1 MTSRAL
7 MPRLALLLC
16 ALVASAIAVHAQDK
30 AVDRIK
36 KSYEQ
41 LLEKIELSERGVEES
56 TYAGIF
62 CNEVI
67 ANRNDQVWPAVGN
80 YQMRYRFYYDN
91 AGTEGH
97 HYPDRLRMVVMT
109 SRMSDRSYRA
119 EYLFNEAGAL
129 TFYYAK
135 PDEPPV
141 GDEPRPLEQRIYFA
155 NGRPIRLMRGQT
167 TDNRLGA
174 DDRVVVA
181 RVIATSKQIK
191 LFFTTTLSLPDN

>member
-1 MTSRAL
+1 MTSRAFT
-7 MPRLALLLC
+7 PKLALLLC
-16 ALVASAIAVHAQDK
+16 ALLTAAITIEAQDK

-36 KSYEQ
+36 RTYEQ
-41 LLEKIELSERGVEES
+41 ILKKIELSERGVEES

-129 TFYYAK
+129 IFYYAK
-135 PDEPPV
+135 PDEPPI
-141 GDEPRPLEQRIYFA
+141 GNEPRPLEQRILLREWPA
-155 NGRPIRLMRGQT
+155 NKNDTGTNANRSFERRRPSCCRPCHRRQQT
-167 TDNRLGA
+167 D
-174 DDRVVVA
+174 
-181 RVIATSKQIK
+181 
-191 LFFTTTLSLPDN
+191 

>member
-16 ALVASAIAVHAQDK
+16 ALVATTNAVDAQDK

-36 KSYEQ
+36 RSYEQ
-41 LLEKIELSERGVEES
+41 IREKIELSERGVEES

-80 YQMRYRFYYDN
+80 YQMKYRFYYDN

-129 TFYYAK
+129 IFYYAK
-135 PDEPPV
+135 PDEPAI

-155 NGRPIRLMRGQT
+155 NGRPIRLIRGQT

-174 DDRVVVA
+174 DDRAVVA
-181 RVIATSKQIK
+181 RVVATSKQIK
-191 LFFTTTLSLPDN
+191 LFFETTLSLPDN

>member
-1 MTSRAL
+1 MTSRDFVSKL
-7 MPRLALLLC
+7 VLAFC
-16 ALVASAIAVHAQDK
+16 ALAAFAITVDAQDK

-36 KSYEQ
+36 RTYEQ

-62 CNEVI
+62 CNEVV
-67 ANRNDQVWPAVGN
+67 ANRNDHVWPAVGN
-80 YQMRYRFYYDN
+80 YQMRYKFYYEN

-129 TFYYAK
+129 IFYYAK

-141 GDEPRPLEQRIYFA
+141 GDEPRPVEQRIYFA
-155 NGRPIRLMRGQT
+155 NGRPVRIIRGQT
-167 TDNRLGA
+167 SSDRLRA
-174 DDRVVVA
+174 DDRASAA
-181 RVIATSKQIK
+181 RAAAVSKQIK
-191 LFFTTTLSLPDN
+191 MFFAGTLNLPDN